1 VFPPASGTSTRQ
13 SCLPAPSAD
22 TDASLD
28 LVGAKWTDL
37 VDPSREELLGAVGTA
52 LDPDA
57 VEMLVEAPGDGR
69 DARPMVESH
78 GAYIAAVLAYPHPHP
93 HDDRVPSLALDLV
106 AGPGHVLTVR
116 KTGRHGDLAPVDAV
130 TARYAEGELEA
141 GEFVHAIFDD
151 VADAFLELLD
161 RLYEEIDELE
171 GHVEELA
178 GAAVRKR
185 LVELRHE
192 LLHARRTVS
201 ATRAAVRR
209 IVDGRVETGGM
220 PLFPSSVEAAFVDT
234 YETLVRATEEL
245 DVARDLLASVRDFY
259 QAKITEGQNE
269 VGKKLTVVASLV
281 LVPSL
286 IVGFFGQNFEG
297 VFDRPYWSL
306 GVSSTLIVVTTL
318 AQLAVFRWRR
328 WI

>member
-1 VFPPASGTSTRQ
+1 M
-13 SCLPAPSAD
+13 
-22 TDASLD
+22 
-28 LVGAKWTDL
+28 GAQWTDL
-37 VDPSREELLGAVGTA
+37 VDPSREEVLGAFGAA

-57 VEMLVEAPGDGR
+57 VEILVEAPGDGR
-69 DARPMVESH
+69 DARPTIESH
-78 GAYIAAVLAYPHPHP
+78 GAYIAAVLAFPHPHP
-93 HDDRVPSLALDLV
+93 HDDRVAYLEIDIV
-106 AGPGHVLTVR
+106 AGPAHVLTVR
-116 KTGRHGDLAPVDAV
+116 KTDRHGDLAPVDALA
-130 TARYAEGELEA
+130 ARYADGSLEA
-141 GEFVHAIFDD
+141 GALVHAIFDD

-178 GAAVRKR
+178 GVTVRRR
-185 LVELRHE
+185 LAELRHE

-201 ATRAAVRR
+201 ATRASVRR
-209 IVDGRVETGGM
+209 IVDGRVDTGGV
-220 PLFPSSVEAAFVDT
+220 PLFPASIEAAFVDT

-245 DVARDLLASVRDFY
+245 DVARDLLASVRDFS

-269 VGKKLTVVASLV
+269 VAKKLTVIASLV

-286 IVGFFGQNFEG
+286 IVGFYGQNFEG
-297 VFDRPYWSL
+297 VFGRPYWSL
-306 GVSSTLIVVTTL
+306 AVSTTLIAVTTL